1 MEIASRARK
10 RNIMDIKKI
19 VTIGKDVVAVVALV
33 ATGATATGWINGEVK
48 KGVEKRVNNVRDT
61 VKK

>member
-1 MEIASRARK
+1 
-10 RNIMDIKKI
+10 MDIKKI

-33 ATGATATGWINGEVK
+33 ATGATATGWINGEVR